1 MGADGSA
8 HTNGDQEYG
17 QHTDAEIAVEDNPL
31 VRFFPP
37 PPVSPLSWEDRN
49 SRLEALQEGLLKV
62 AEETL
67 LKKKKK
73 PSPG

>member
-1 MGADGSA
+1 M
-8 HTNGDQEYG
+8 
-17 QHTDAEIAVEDNPL
+17 NP
-31 VRFFPP
+31 FPP
-37 PPVSPLSWEDRN
+37 PPVPPLSWEDRN

-73 PSPG
+73 PSPGRFFFRSTGKEGH